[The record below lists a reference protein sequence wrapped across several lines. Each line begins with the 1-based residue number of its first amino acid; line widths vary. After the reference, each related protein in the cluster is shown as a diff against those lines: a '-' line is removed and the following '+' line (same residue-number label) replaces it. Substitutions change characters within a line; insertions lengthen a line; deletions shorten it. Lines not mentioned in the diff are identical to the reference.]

1 MRIGD
6 YEFTEYQIGILWAI
20 SSYAEG
26 RLVLRHKDRYFL
38 DAINKSVGNTIYS
51 QRSRT
56 DIQYVLKIRLPLPDL
71 ENIGYTS
78 RNSDIRIT
86 PEFAELDF
94 FKAYLEIH
102 SKADSHL
109 VKTKGYVYT
118 RKRLRVYG
126 SYYILE
132 RLNYFLVS
140 YGLNEKKIQ
149 SVNDKTMY
157 LSYANQKELLKIYDL
172 FFQDPCNVSFWD
184 NYKNIIEGA

>member
-1 MRIGD
+1 MRIGE

-26 RLVLRHKDRYFL
+26 RLILRHKDRYFL

-56 DIQYVLKIRLPLPDL
+56 DIQYVLKIRLPLSDL
-71 ENIGYTS
+71 KNIGYTS

-102 SKADSHL
+102 SKSDSHL
-109 VKTKGYVYT
+109 VKTKGYTYT